1 MELRLDEELEF
12 CEELLTGGLLDWLE
26 EVELRLDEELE
37 FCEELLTGGLLDR
50 LDEERELDDLD

>member
-1 MELRLDEELEF
+1 LDEELEF